1 MTGNGGEYPPFYFV
15 YAKIV
20 ILRLTK
26 SPLKNRTS
34 DKNIAALNR
43 I

>member
-20 ILRLTK
+20 MFTFDEEPFGK
-26 SPLKNRTS
+26 P
-34 DKNIAALNR
+34 NIGQKHYG
-43 I
+43 IE

>member
-20 ILRLTK
+20 MFAFDEE
-26 SPLKNRTS
+26 PFENRIS